1 MTADPDQGVTG
12 RRVAVVTGASSGIG
26 AATARGLAAAGF
38 EVTIVARRMD
48 RLTDLATDI
57 GASAYQLDVTDRVAV
72 GRFAATLP
80 TVDVLVNNAGGAFGA
95 DPVATADPADWRAMF
110 DVNVMGSLHTTQA
123 LLPKLIVS

>member
-1 MTADPDQGVTG
+1 MRRSSLPGRSSRMTTDPDQAPTG

-48 RLTDLATDI
+48 RLTALANEI
-57 GASAYQLDVTDRVAV
+57 GSSAYQLDVTDRAAV
-72 GRFAATLP
+72 DTFAATLP

-95 DPVATADPADWRAMF
+95 
-110 DVNVMGSLHTTQA
+110 
-123 LLPKLIVS
+123 